1 MINDNIFREYDIR
14 GIAGKDITGETAF
27 LIGKAFSSLLKESN
41 PEARHVSVGRDV
53 RLSSKDLANSVID
66 GIISSGIDVYDIG
79 ICPTPL
85 QYFSIFHLNLD
96 GGIMVTGSHNPP
108 EYNGFKISI
117 GRETIYGK
125 AIQTLKEMILKHEF
139 INSDKKGRIGKY
151 NIVDAYKNYMLNEFS
166 YLNDTGFKR
175 LKIVVD
181 AGNGTAGFLVP
192 DILAGIG
199 CDVIPLYCEADGNFP
214 NHHPDPTVVDNIQ
227 DLIAE
232 TKKAEAD
239 MGVGYDGDGD
249 RIGVVD
255 KNGKIIWGDQ
265 LMIVLSRQLLK
276 NNKGAKIIGDVK
288 CSQKMFD
295 DIRLHGGVPLM
306 WKTGHSLVK
315 QKMREEGAILA
326 GEFSGH
332 IFIADKYF
340 GYDDAIYTTLRLVEI
355 MKNTGKD
362 VEELLSDMPT
372 MSHTPE
378 IRINCP
384 DDSKEKVVGRV
395 VSRFIEYKEKG
406 ICHYRIKDLSTI
418 DGIRVVFEHGWGLI
432 RSSNTQPVV
441 VMRIEAETE
450 EILNKYRAFLEHELK
465 KAMEMEIS

>member
-1 MINDNIFREYDIR
+1 
-14 GIAGKDITGETAF
+14 
-27 LIGKAFSSLLKESN
+27 
-41 PEARHVSVGRDV
+41 
-53 RLSSKDLANSVID
+53 
-66 GIISSGIDVYDIG
+66 
-79 ICPTPL
+79 
-85 QYFSIFHLNLD
+85 
-96 GGIMVTGSHNPP
+96 
-108 EYNGFKISI
+108 
-117 GRETIYGK
+117 
-125 AIQTLKEMILKHEF
+125 
-139 INSDKKGRIGKY
+139 
-151 NIVDAYKNYMLNEFS
+151 
-166 YLNDTGFKR
+166 
-175 LKIVVD
+175 
-181 AGNGTAGFLVP
+181 
-192 DILAGIG
+192 
-199 CDVIPLYCEADGNFP
+199 
-214 NHHPDPTVVDNIQ
+214 
-227 DLIAE
+227 
-232 TKKAEAD
+232 
-239 MGVGYDGDGD
+239 
-249 RIGVVD
+249 
-255 KNGKIIWGDQ
+255 
-265 LMIVLSRQLLK
+265 
-276 NNKGAKIIGDVK
+276 
-288 CSQKMFD
+288 MFD